1 MSNKPPKITYL
12 LGAGASYNAL
22 PIVSEIPNKL
32 REMKEYIE
40 QFNFDK
46 TGEHIKLDVLENEIN
61 LIEKHASIDTLA
73 RKYWLKH
80 QKNFIHEDYLYIK
93 NIITCLIIFCQLES
107 KILNNQS
114 HFDKLKKENKKYLL
128 DPRYDAFFSAIIT
141 ENYQLPSNINI
152 LSWNYDFQIEK
163 SFNFFMPEKTLMETG
178 NHLGIDYDIINYL
191 RNIIKLNGT
200 GFFVNKVNQQLNYNE
215 YKDELHELFF
225 NLLNKKSSSQAYSG
239 IKFAWETN
247 SDLAISNRENAAN
260 NIIPESDYIVIIGYS
275 FPIFN
280 REVDIKLFE
289 NISNCKAIY
298 IQDRIERI
306 ELIKNQLD
314 SINPKINQNNLVKYQ
329 TNLDQFLIPNE
340 LWASQDKEYFFVK
353 IK

>member
-1 MSNKPPKITYL
+1 MNKPPKITYL

-80 QKNFIHEDYLYIK
+80 QKNFTNEDYLFVK
-93 NIITCLIIFCQLES
+93 NIITCLLIYCQLETN
-107 KILNNQS
+107 KVANQ
-114 HFDKLKKENKKYLL
+114 HQVDAVKKVKKNYLL
-128 DPRYDAFFSAIIT
+128 DPRYDAFLSAIIKDDF
-141 ENYQLPSNINI
+141 QLPPYINI
-152 LSWNYDFQIEK
+152 VSWNYDYQIEK
-163 SFNFFMPEKTLMETG
+163 SFNFFSPEKTLMETG
-178 NHLGIDYDIINYL
+178 QQLGIDYYSVIQKS
-191 RNIIKLNGT
+191 NIIKLNGT
-200 GFFVNKVNQQLNYNE
+200 GFFVDKVNPYLNYNE
-215 YKDELHELFF
+215 YNDELHELFF
-225 NLLNKKSSSQAYSG
+225 KLLIKKNKSLAYSG

-247 SDLAISNRENAAN
+247 SDLATSNRENAAN
-260 NIIPESDYIVIIGYS
+260 NVIAKSDYIIIIGYS

-289 NISNCKAIY
+289 KIENCKAIY
-298 IQDRIERI
+298 IQDKPERI
-306 ELIKNQLD
+306 ELIQNQLD
-314 SINPKINQNNLVKYQ
+314 SINPKINQKKLVKSQ

-340 LWASQDKEYFFVK
+340 LWAPKAKGVYRTIK
-353 IK
+353 I